1 MTSTAR
7 ILAYTALLLT
17 VGAAFSQSGPGGQQ
31 VESHL
36 RQAQEF
42 LKTNRPDL
50 AVREFDAVL
59 AQDPNNVDARANLGV
74 VLFFQ
79 GDYGKA
85 AGELRRALQL
95 RPALWNIQALL
106 GICER
111 RAGQNSSAKADLEK
125 SFPQLQDQ
133 KVRVEAGMEL
143 IEIHY
148 GEGELD
154 AAASVVAVLRQLQPA
169 NPDILYAAHRIY
181 SDLADESLLALA
193 MSAPNSARM
202 HQVMAQQLQR
212 QRDIKGAI
220 AQDREALKI
229 NPKVSGLH
237 FELAELLSA
246 APGADPKEVES
257 EYKAALAGN
266 PLDIKAECRLGDQA
280 FRDRD
285 LEAAY
290 AHYSRALSLAPND
303 GDANLGLGKTLDS
316 MHQPEKA
323 QAHLVRAAQ
332 LEPFDAVIH
341 YRLASVY
348 RELGK
353 TADERRELAEFQR
366 IRDMKDRLKQ
376 IFDEMHL
383 RPAKEDRPDADAQ
396 N

>member
-1 MTSTAR
+1 MISTAR
-7 ILAYTALLLT
+7 TLAYTALLLT
-17 VGAAFSQSGPGGQQ
+17 IGAAFSQSGPGGPQIQ
-31 VESHL
+31 SHL

-42 LKTNRPDL
+42 LKNNRPDL
-50 AVREFDAVL
+50 AVREFNAVL
-59 AQDPNNVDARANLGV
+59 AQDPNNVDAHANLGV

-79 GDYGKA
+79 RDYGKA
-85 AGELRRALQL
+85 AAELHRALELR
-95 RPALWNIQALL
+95 PSLWNLQALL

-111 RAGQNSSAKADLEK
+111 RAGQNASAKADLEK
-125 SFPQLQDQ
+125 SFPQLQDE
-133 KVRVEAGMEL
+133 KVRVQSGLEL
-143 IEIHY
+143 VEIDY
-148 GEGELD
+148 AEGELD

-181 SDLADESLLALA
+181 ADLADESLVALA

-212 QRDIKGAI
+212 QRDVKGAI

-229 NPKVSGLH
+229 DPKVSGLH
-237 FELAELLSA
+237 FELAELLSS

-266 PLDIKAECRLGDQA
+266 PLDIKAECRLGDLA

-285 LEAAY
+285 LQAAY
-290 AHYSRALSLAPND
+290 AHYSRVLSLAPND

-316 MHQPEKA
+316 MHEPAKA
-323 QAHLVRAAQ
+323 EAHLVRAAQ

-353 TADERRELAEFQR
+353 NADERRELAEFQR
-366 IRDMKDRLKQ
+366 LRDMKDKLKQ
-376 IFDEMHL
+376 IFEEMHL
-383 RPAKEDRPDADAQ
+383 RSAKEDRSDPDTPK
-396 N
+396 